1 VGHSALLSQ
10 ASKKAGGSMIPYMEE
25 EDEPEVKPSPI
36 NIAAMQMIV
45 DEVMKQFDLDK
56 AETKQEVSA
65 DVITVKLGEHAAIK
79 WLQRLLPKKKK
90 DTQA

>member
-1 VGHSALLSQ
+1 
-10 ASKKAGGSMIPYMEE
+10 MIPYVLEE
-25 EDEPEVKPSPI
+25 EEPEVKPSPI

-56 AETKQEVSA
+56 ADAKQEVSE

-79 WLQRLLPKKKK
+79 WLQRLLPKKK
-90 DTQA
+90 DTQQ